1 MHAFEKYYGILG
13 IQPGA
18 TSAEVKQAYRDLV
31 RVWHP
36 DRLEHDPRLQR
47 KANEQLAKINEAY
60 KVLSSALA
68 DQAQSE
74 VHRQKA
80 SESGRPPTSQRRPND
95 ARKPSTPYIVDL
107 KDGETVEIV
116 ELHRED
122 DYFDSS
128 KSIYTL
134 VRRYWSG
141 IQLTK
146 EMDGILLTAIFGRE
160 GQPNCGKTAKGH
172 CSALSVSGDLR
183 HRNLLGQERP
193 NHHAA

>member
-122 DYFDSS
+122 DYFEQ
-128 KSIYTL
+128 KHLGRY
-134 VRRYWSG
+134 RR
-141 IQLTK
+141 
-146 EMDGILLTAIFGRE
+146 
-160 GQPNCGKTAKGH
+160 NCGGVTRRADTGPRHQVTSGLDHTGKWVER
-172 CSALSVSGDLR
+172 SVPIHL
-183 HRNLLGQERP
+183 
-193 NHHAA
+193 

>member
-122 DYFDSS
+122 DYFEQKHLYIGST
-128 KSIYTL
+128 IL
-134 VRRYWSG
+134 VRNPTHKGDGWYSTHGYFRSG
-141 IQLTK
+141 
-146 EMDGILLTAIFGRE
+146 GTAELRKNSEGALFG
-160 GQPNCGKTAKGH
+160 
-172 CSALSVSGDLR
+172 SVR
-183 HRNLLGQERP
+183 VRRP
-193 NHHAA
+193 PSP